1 MPSSESSRYSTL
13 IVVTGLLQIM
23 IVPVFLN
30 HDVVIIRKYELRK
43 MLDIVTR
50 HQCGELWLVPRKPR
64 TPYPPLSSETNN
76 SLAILIRLVNDPIVK
91 GFDLSK
97 VKQFNTGAA
106 PLSPQVIEKLS
117 QQFPDAVIKQHWGM
131 TESTSCITAT
141 PVSLLHN
148 RYAYTVGTIVSSTT
162 IKIVSPETGEEV
174 GLDIPGEVSSSFRS
188 VNIHNDNF

>member
-13 IVVTGLLQIM
+13 IIVTGLLQIM
-23 IVPVFLN
+23 IVPIFLN
-30 HDVVIIRKYELRK
+30 QDVVIIRKFELRK
-43 MLDIVTR
+43 MLAIVTR
-50 HQCGELWLVPRKPR
+50 HQCEELWLVPRTPR
-64 TPYPPLSSETNN
+64 THYPPLSSKSNN
-76 SLAILIRLVNDPIVK
+76 PLAILIRLVNDPIVK
-91 GFDLSK
+91 KFDSSK

-117 QQFPDAVIKQHWGM
+117 QQFPASVIKQHWGM

-148 RYAYTVGTIVSSTT
+148 RNAHTVGTIVSNTT

-174 GLDIPGEVSSSFRS
+174 GLDMPGEVSSSSR
-188 VNIHNDNF
+188 